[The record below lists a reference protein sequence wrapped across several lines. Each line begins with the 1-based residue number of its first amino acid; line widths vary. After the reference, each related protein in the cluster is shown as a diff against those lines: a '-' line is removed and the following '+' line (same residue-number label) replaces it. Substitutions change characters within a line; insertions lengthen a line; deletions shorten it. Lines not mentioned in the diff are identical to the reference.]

1 MIRRIDNTIFSEN
14 SAFDDDHDEV
24 LKTLYGLY
32 DHVNLLDLNTLTL
45 RRLYTGKGDYLFSDY
60 TSMPDYVERISRDFI
75 HPDDIEGYMEFC
87 SVKNI
92 RKQLESDGK
101 SFTMSYFRTKGT
113 DGTYT
118 WKAYIILKPSF
129 ADPGIYLSCLR
140 DVDSETE
147 HILIKNDY
155 VKLFNDL
162 PLAYAVLQFN
172 TELEDDNEIIC
183 LYASNRIAKLMDESL
198 NHIVG
203 SNVYPEFGKDHED
216 VVQMMRNAAFKG
228 INSKTIYHS
237 RKTGKWI
244 NITVDKAA
252 VTGRCAL
259 ILEDVTK
266 EHITNEFMDREWR
279 TDDLIIGCTKVL
291 HSGLP
296 HEVAINQV
304 IRLVGEASGAD
315 RIYIVEKTD
324 NNTFIGN
331 YEWCSDNVTPIIQK
345 SAQPEEICALD
356 WEKEYPGAF
365 SLVLEDVESI
375 KVAHPELYSKLQ
387 KFEVRS
393 IIEIP
398 IYDEGVLIGYFG
410 GVNYGR
416 IKNLDLKELMEAVSY
431 FLASEF
437 SRLRLLRE
445 LENKSIYDSL
455 CGVKNRSA
463 MEMTIKKLKKR
474 SFNIGIIYADA
485 NGLKQMNDSR
495 GHEAGDE
502 LLKKISTI
510 MKRRVNRDYIYR
522 VGGDEFVIAIP
533 KMEKQDFID
542 LCASLQKDFEEAEGI
557 SVAMG
562 WDWGTSSAEISTIM
576 KSADKLMYEDK
587 ANYYRKNNRRRS
599 GDR

>member
-244 NITVDKAA
+244 NVTVDKAA

-410 GVNYGR
+410 GVNYGQ

-485 NGLKQMNDSR
+485 NGLKQMNDSK

>member
-237 RKTGKWI
+237 SFS
-244 NITVDKAA
+244 N
-252 VTGRCAL
+252 
-259 ILEDVTK
+259 
-266 EHITNEFMDREWR
+266 
-279 TDDLIIGCTKVL
+279 
-291 HSGLP
+291 
-296 HEVAINQV
+296 
-304 IRLVGEASGAD
+304 GE
-315 RIYIVEKTD
+315 K
-324 NNTFIGN
+324 
-331 YEWCSDNVTPIIQK
+331 C
-345 SAQPEEICALD
+345 
-356 WEKEYPGAF
+356 
-365 SLVLEDVESI
+365 
-375 KVAHPELYSKLQ
+375 
-387 KFEVRS
+387 
-393 IIEIP
+393 
-398 IYDEGVLIGYFG
+398 
-410 GVNYGR
+410 
-416 IKNLDLKELMEAVSY
+416 
-431 FLASEF
+431 
-437 SRLRLLRE
+437 
-445 LENKSIYDSL
+445 
-455 CGVKNRSA
+455 CGV
-463 MEMTIKKLKKR
+463 
-474 SFNIGIIYADA
+474 
-485 NGLKQMNDSR
+485 
-495 GHEAGDE
+495 
-502 LLKKISTI
+502 
-510 MKRRVNRDYIYR
+510 
-522 VGGDEFVIAIP
+522 IP
-533 KMEKQDFID
+533 
-542 LCASLQKDFEEAEGI
+542 
-557 SVAMG
+557 
-562 WDWGTSSAEISTIM
+562 TSS
-576 KSADKLMYEDK
+576 
-587 ANYYRKNNRRRS
+587 
-599 GDR
+599 

>member
-1 MIRRIDNTIFSEN
+1 MIRRIDNTIFSEK

-129 ADPGIYLSCLR
+129 ADPGVYLSCLR

-172 TELEDDNEIIC
+172 TDLKDDNEIIC
-183 LYASNRIAKLMDESL
+183 LYASNRIAKLMDENL
-198 NHIVG
+198 NNIVG

-244 NITVDKAA
+244 NVTVDKAA

-315 RIYIVEKTD
+315 RIYIVEKTE

-345 SAQPEEICALD
+345 SAQPEEIGALD

-387 KFEVRS
+387 KYEVRS

-410 GVNYGR
+410 GVNYGQ

-533 KMEKQDFID
+533 KMEKKDFID
-542 LCASLQKDFEEAEGI
+542 LCASIRKDFEEAEGI

>member
-14 SAFDDDHDEV
+14 SVFDDDHDEV